1 MTNKELILLNL
12 EEIRRRSIMLW
23 KALPEEH
30 CHWRPDNDAMTAID
44 VVRHVLGAD
53 HGWDMIINHK
63 DMSDYRSLW
72 EGKAY
77 TTVTEDIAYATQFR
91 DKLID
96 TINGFSENDI
106 ATVLVTHPG
115 NNKQRSLGDYL
126 LRIGYHESVHAG
138 QFLSYLRGMGAER
151 PSVWD

>member
-1 MTNKELILLNL
+1 
-12 EEIRRRSIMLW
+12 MLW

-30 CHWRPDNDAMTAID
+30 YHWRPDNDAMTAID

-63 DMSDYRSLW
+63 DMSDYRSPW

-77 TTVTEDIAYATQFR
+77 TTVAEDIAYTTQFR

-106 ATVLVTHPG
+106 ATVSVTHPG
-115 NNKQRSLGDYL
+115 NNKKRSLGDYL
-126 LRIGYHESVHAG
+126 MRIGYHESVHAG